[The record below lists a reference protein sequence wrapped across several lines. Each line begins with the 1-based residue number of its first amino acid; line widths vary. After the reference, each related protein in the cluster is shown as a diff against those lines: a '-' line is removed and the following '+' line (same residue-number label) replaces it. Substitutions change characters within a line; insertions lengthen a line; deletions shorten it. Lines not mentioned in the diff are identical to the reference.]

1 MKLQFLAMIL
11 FSVTEDETYFD
22 ILPTTA
28 YAMHVFAV
36 SVTFERFLLHANQNS
51 KCLLYNTD
59 SELKCILV

>member
-11 FSVTEDETYFD
+11 FSLSEDETFD
-22 ILPTTA
+22 ILPTTT

-36 SVTFERFLLHANQNS
+36 SVTFERFLLHAKQSS